1 MKPLKTWQWIVLA
14 VPIALPIIFI
24 LIAAGSQI
32 HQWKINWI
40 WGIFIL
46 LFVIWRSLLSRWTKP
61 AIQQLESVVA
71 EIDRELN
78 NSQDSNN
85 LESKDN
91 KSEQIVTVL
100 ENILQTSQNDPIIW
114 QDWQTFFNRCQ
125 EVIVTVARVYHPE
138 VKRPLLNIYI
148 PQAYGLIRG
157 TVDDTDRWISKL
169 SPVLNQVTIGQA
181 YEAIET
187 YQKLEPSARKL
198 LKVWDWAQ
206 WVLNPAA
213 AVAKQASKKYTSEA
227 NQQLINNLNQ
237 LFREAALRNLCRQ
250 AIALYSGNTL
260 PPAFITETPT
270 LPEAKTQTLTEI
282 IEQLESPEVV
292 ISKPINIL
300 IVGRTGAGKSSLIN
314 TIFQADLTEV
324 DLLPSTEKIS
334 QYHWQ
339 TGNGEA
345 LNLWD
350 TPGYE
355 QAKREDLRNLV
366 LDYGVNADLILL
378 VTPAL
383 DPALQMDV
391 NFLAE
396 IAQIRK
402 DIPVITIVTQVDK
415 LRPIRE
421 WNPPYD
427 WQQGEGKK
435 EQNIRNA
442 VAYRQENLG
451 EYCDL
456 VLPLVAR
463 NDINNVWGNDT
474 LSLALIEAIE
484 PTKQIKLANFLRD
497 RNTKVNAAAKI
508 IDRYTIQISTT
519 QGITTLLKSPILQ
532 FLSTIATGNTALA
545 YALAQ
550 QIPVEQLPIVIG
562 KLQMAYDLY
571 MLLVDDAKVSN
582 FNFLTLWSLIIQNNQ
597 ISDRKISPSTDSQ
610 KSISPDRDAWAFGH
624 SLVEYW
630 TQNLTTEQLKIR
642 YQFYLDR

>member
-1 MKPLKTWQWIVLA
+1 MKLLKPWQWIILV
-14 VPIALPIIFI
+14 VTIALPIVFI
-24 LIAAGSQI
+24 LIAAGTQI

-40 WGIFIL
+40 WAIFIL
-46 LFVIWRSLLSRWTKP
+46 LFVVSRSLLASWTKP
-61 AIQQLESVVA
+61 AIKQLESVVA
-71 EIDRELN
+71 EIDRELK

-85 LESKDN
+85 LESENSKDR
-91 KSEQIVTVL
+91 QIITSL

-114 QDWQTFFNRCQ
+114 QDWSAFFNCCQ

-148 PQAYGLIRG
+148 PQAYDLIRG
-157 TVDDTDRWISKL
+157 TVDDTDRWIAKL
-169 SPVLNQVTIGQA
+169 SPALNQVTIGQA
-181 YEAIET
+181 YEAYET

-198 LKVWDWAQ
+198 LQIWDWAQ

-213 AVAKQASKKYTSEA
+213 AIAKQASKKYSSQA
-227 NQQLINNLNQ
+227 NQQLITNLNQ

-250 AIALYSGNTL
+250 AIALYSSNAL
-260 PPAFITETPT
+260 PPTFITETPKIT
-270 LPEAKTQTLTEI
+270 EAKTQTLREI
-282 IEQLESPEVV
+282 IEQVESPKAVASE
-292 ISKPINIL
+292 PINIL

-314 TIFQADLTEV
+314 TIFQANLAEV
-324 DLLPSTEKIS
+324 DLLPSTDKIS

-339 TGNGEA
+339 TSNGEV

-366 LDYGVNADLILL
+366 LDYGVDTDLILL

-383 DPALQMDV
+383 DPALQMDLD
-391 NFLAE
+391 FLTE
-396 IAQIRK
+396 ITQIKK
-402 DIPVITIVTQVDK
+402 DIPVITVVTQVDK

-421 WNPPYD
+421 WNPPYN
-427 WQQGEGKK
+427 WQQGKGKK
-435 EQNIRNA
+435 EQNIREA

-463 NDINNVWGNDT
+463 NDLHDDWGNET

-484 PTKQIKLANFLRD
+484 PTKQIKLANFIRD
-497 RNTKVNAAAKI
+497 RDAKIIAAAKI
-508 IDRYTIQISTT
+508 IDRYSLQMSTN
-519 QGITTLLKSPILQ
+519 QGITALLKSPILQ
-532 FLSTIATGNTALA
+532 FLSTMATGNTALA

-571 MLLVDDAKVSN
+571 LLLVDNAKISN
-582 FNFLTLWSLIIQNNQ
+582 FNFLELWSLIIQNKEN
-597 ISDRKISPSTDSQ
+597 SDRDV
-610 KSISPDRDAWAFGH
+610 SISPDFNAWAFGH

-630 TQNLTTEQLKIR
+630 TQNLTMEELKVR
-642 YQFYLDR
+642 YQFYLVS